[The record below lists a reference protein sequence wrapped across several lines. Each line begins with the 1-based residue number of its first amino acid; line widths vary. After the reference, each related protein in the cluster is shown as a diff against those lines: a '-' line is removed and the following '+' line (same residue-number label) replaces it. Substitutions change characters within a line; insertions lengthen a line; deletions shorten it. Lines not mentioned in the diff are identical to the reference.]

1 MAEAI
6 GLASSQA
13 ALAGFALQASKSL
26 HQVLESFKS
35 TKRTVRELRHELD
48 ALNQV
53 IYVAVDHEKDL
64 STLKL
69 PLLRCG
75 KTCEE
80 YEDVIE
86 SVLLVQMSNEHESL
100 NGLGCSIWE
109 ATFLISKQLYLAAKQ
124 PSVSLSAV
132 QHCKYIYQVQALLL
146 GLIVTSRHCCYIE
159 CSRRVQANDS

>member
-6 GLASSQA
+6 GLASSLV
-13 ALAGFALQASKSL
+13 ALAGFAFQASKSL
-26 HQVLESFKS
+26 YQVLESFKS

-53 IYVAVDHEKDL
+53 IEELQKVAVDHEKDL

-80 YEDVIE
+80 FEDAIE
-86 SVLLVQMSNEHESL
+86 KCAPRSDVQRPRIIEWARLQYMGGDISNLKATLS
-100 NGLGCSIWE
+100 GYKATISIALGG
-109 ATFLISKQLYLAAKQ
+109 ATL
-124 PSVSLSAV
+124 
-132 QHCKYIYQVQALLL
+132 
-146 GLIVTSRHCCYIE
+146 
-159 CSRRVQANDS
+159 

>member
-6 GLASSQA
+6 GLASSLA
-13 ALAGFALQASKSL
+13 ALAGFAFQASKSL
-26 HQVLESFKS
+26 YQVLESFKS

-53 IYVAVDHEKDL
+53 IEELQKVAVDHEKDL

-80 YEDVIE
+80 FEDAIE
-86 SVLLVQMSNEHESL
+86 KCAPRSDVQRTRIIEWARLQYMGGDISNLKATLS
-100 NGLGCSIWE
+100 GYKATISIALGG
-109 ATFLISKQLYLAAKQ
+109 ATL
-124 PSVSLSAV
+124 
-132 QHCKYIYQVQALLL
+132 
-146 GLIVTSRHCCYIE
+146 
-159 CSRRVQANDS
+159 